1 MNSRKRG
8 LLRFPALLLT
18 NLRQLT
24 HIDKEIDMGLDMYA
38 YTIKADLLD
47 PDWETDLNPHKVARR
62 AVGFLDLTDA
72 ELEKLPEQ
80 GQRDYF
86 AKRRTADERAKNE
99 GWFNPDFYYWRK
111 FNALHAWMGELY
123 TRKGGTDPNFNCN
136 TIRLTLDDL
145 SQLVEDAVESR
156 LKPTA
161 GFFWGNTDEIYPEDL
176 ETIGDFVRKARAA
189 IERGD
194 AVIYDSWW

>member
-1 MNSRKRG
+1 
-8 LLRFPALLLT
+8 
-18 NLRQLT
+18 
-24 HIDKEIDMGLDMYA
+24 MGLDMYA

-47 PDWETDLNPHKVARR
+47 PEWETDLKPHKVARR
-62 AVGFLDLTDA
+62 AVGFLDLSDA

-99 GWFNPDFYYWRK
+99 DWFNPDFYYWRK

-123 TRKGGTDPNFNCN
+123 TRKGGTDADFNCN
-136 TIRLTLDDL
+136 TVRLTLDDL
-145 SQLVEDAVESR
+145 DQLLADTGADK

-161 GFFWGNTDEIYPEDL
+161 GFFWGNPDEIEAEDM
-176 ETIGDFVRKARAA
+176 ESVSEFVALAKEA
-189 IERGD
+189 IATGKT
-194 AVIYDSWW
+194 VIYDSWW